1 MRTYIIKRLLLT
13 FPVLLGVSL
22 LVFFFIHMI
31 PGDPVEVM
39 LGESAA
45 QADREAL
52 RRQYHLDQPLHVQL
66 VYFFKELGTGE
77 LESIFYHQPALT
89 KVRERL
95 MATLELALA
104 GMAVAVVI
112 AFPLGILAAWRRE
125 TWLDHSAMGFS
136 LLGISM
142 PNFWLGPMLILLFSL
157 KLHLLPVSGR
167 GGIAHLVLPAITL
180 GTALAALL
188 SRMMRASLLEVLGEE
203 FLTAARARGLSE
215 RMVILKHAFKNALI
229 PVITVLGIQFGAL
242 LSGAII
248 TETIFAWPGI
258 GRLLIDSIYT
268 RDFPLVQAC
277 VLAIALSYVLVNL
290 ITDLFYALVD
300 PRVRYEEGQ

>member
-1 MRTYIIKRLLLT
+1 MRTYIIKRLILT
-13 FPVLLGVSL
+13 VPVLLGVSL
-22 LVFFFIHMI
+22 LVFFFIHLI

-45 QADREAL
+45 DADRQAL
-52 RRQYHLDQPLHVQL
+52 REQYHLDEPLRYQL
-66 VYFFKELGTGE
+66 YYFFKELGTGE

-95 MATLELALA
+95 LATFELALA
-104 GMAVAVVI
+104 GMAMAVI
-112 AFPLGILAAWRRE
+112 FAIPLGIVAAVRRD
-125 TWLDHSAMGFS
+125 TWMDHTAMGFS
-136 LLGISM
+136 LLGISL
-142 PNFWLGPMLILLFSL
+142 PNFWLGPMLILIFAVQLRI
-157 KLHLLPVSGR
+157 LPVSGR
-167 GGIAHLVLPAITL
+167 GGVSHLILPAITL

-188 SRMMRASLLEVLGEE
+188 SRMTRASLMEVLGEN
-203 FLTAARARGLSE
+203 FLQAARSRGLSE
-215 RMVILKHAFKNALI
+215 RTVIIKHAFKNALV
-229 PVITVLGIQFGAL
+229 PVITILGLQFGAL

-290 ITDLFYALVD
+290 VTDLLYAFVD
-300 PRVRYEEGQ
+300 PRIRYGEGK